1 MANEQNLIKGQATQ
15 FHSGDEAVK
24 NGRAG
29 GVASGQARRERKALA
44 DTLRAELAKGAS
56 ANGLTKQEYIVAKC
70 LEGLSKK
77 TTVKDL
83 RTIAEI
89 LGELKQNVEVSGNG
103 VTVIVE
109 SKEQAEKLADIG
121 NIGA

>member
-1 MANEQNLIKGQATQ
+1 MANEQNLIPFQPGR
-15 FHSGDEAVK
+15 SREEAVK

-29 GVASGQARRERKALA
+29 GIASGQARRERKALA
-44 DTLRAELAKGAS
+44 DILRAELAKSSSASGAM
-56 ANGLTKQEYIVAKC
+56 TKQEYIVAKC

-89 LGELKQNVEVSGNG
+89 LGELKQNVNVSSDKP
-103 VTVIVE
+103 IVVV
-109 SKEQAEKLADIG
+109 ADQLEASELEAVLG
-121 NIGA
+121 GKH